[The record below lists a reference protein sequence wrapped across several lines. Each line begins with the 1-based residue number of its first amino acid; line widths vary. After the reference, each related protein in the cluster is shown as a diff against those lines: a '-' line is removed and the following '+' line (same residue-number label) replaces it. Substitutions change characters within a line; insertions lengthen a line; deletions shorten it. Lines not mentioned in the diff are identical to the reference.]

1 MLDRTIRKLKMLNRC
16 QRGITGLET
25 AIILIAFV
33 VVASVFAYTVLS
45 AGIFSAEKGKE
56 AVHAGLET
64 ARSSMALSGSIVARD
79 TDADNQVEEVIF
91 TLTTTLDGESSDL
104 TITVDSDA
112 DGVLSDEASPSHVM
126 VITYLDKN
134 QRLEDVAWT
143 KTQVG
148 RGDGDDL
155 LESGEKFEITVQLTG
170 LSIALGAD
178 DRFTLEIK
186 PEKGSSMIIERTIP
200 AKVDPVMNLN

>member
-1 MLDRTIRKLKMLNRC
+1 MLDRTVRKLKMLNRC

-79 TDADNQVEEVIF
+79 TDADNQIEEVIF
-91 TLTTTLDGESSDL
+91 TVNNTLDGESSDL
-104 TITVDSDA
+104 TTTVDSDG
-112 DGVLSDEASPSHVM
+112 DGVLSDEASPSHVL
-126 VITYLDKN
+126 VITYMDKN

-143 KTQVG
+143 KTQMG
-148 RGDGDDL
+148 KGDGDNM
-155 LESGEKFEITVQLTG
+155 LESGEKFEITVLLTG
-170 LSIALGAD
+170 LSTPLGAD
-178 DRFTLEIK
+178 VRFTLEVN
-186 PEKGSSMIIERTIP
+186 PGKGSSMIIERTIP

>member
-1 MLDRTIRKLKMLNRC
+1 MLDRTVRKLKMLNRC

-79 TDADNQVEEVIF
+79 TDADNQIEEVIF
-91 TLTTTLDGESSDL
+91 TVNNTLDGESSDL
-104 TITVDSDA
+104 TTTVDSDG
-112 DGVLSDEASPSHVM
+112 DGVLSDEASPSHVL
-126 VITYLDKN
+126 VITYMDKN

-143 KTQVG
+143 KTQMG
-148 RGDGDDL
+148 KGDGDNM
-155 LESGEKFEITVQLTG
+155 LESGEKFEITVHLTG
-170 LSIALGAD
+170 LSTPLGAD
-178 DRFTLEIK
+178 VRFTLEVN
-186 PEKGSSMIIERTIP
+186 PGKGSSMIIERTIP

>member
-79 TDADNQVEEVIF
+79 TDADNQIEEVIF
-91 TLTTTLDGESSDL
+91 TVNNTLDGESSDL
-104 TITVDSDA
+104 TTTVDSDG

-143 KTQVG
+143 QAQVG
-148 RGDGDDL
+148 KSDGDDL

-170 LSIALGAD
+170 LSTPLGAD
-178 DRFTLEIK
+178 VRFTLEVN
-186 PEKGSSMIIERTIP
+186 PGKGSSMIIERTIP